1 MPDKHNHRV
10 DAEGLSLGSLRT
22 AAWLRYL
29 LDHAER
35 FAAAAASSREARVA
49 AAARDT
55 LAKAGAHA
63 RREPAADAG
72 LLLNE
77 LLAAL
82 EGDGASV
89 DEARGNAYGELA
101 RTPPKRLLAAVDRY
115 LPGSKAVFDG
125 AHGVADVLG
134 YDDAELGWAAL
145 DSIELGIGHAL
156 ASDGE
161 AADDAMR
168 GIAAFE
174 GPAAGRVID
183 RAIGRIWGA
192 DEKRADALSA
202 LAAFSATLA
211 MNVPITL
218 DAYGGEHNGVAA
230 AILRERGDLASAPG
244 LLAALAVCRLD
255 RLTGAGSFWAYYLLA
270 GVMIAAPQAVA
281 SIAARFHRDAL
292 SAWLDMLLAVPAR
305 SPIGDAGEAALARLA
320 ASMSFTSRHNPIV
333 HTRHRSMG

>member
-1 MPDKHNHRV
+1 MRC
-10 DAEGLSLGSLRT
+10 
-22 AAWLRYL
+22 
-29 LDHAER
+29 
-35 FAAAAASSREARVA
+35 AASPPS
-49 AAARDT
+49 
-55 LAKAGAHA
+55 KG
-63 RREPAADAG
+63 RR
-72 LLLNE
+72 
-77 LLAAL
+77 
-82 EGDGASV
+82 
-89 DEARGNAYGELA
+89 R
-101 RTPPKRLLAAVDRY
+101 
-115 LPGSKAVFDG
+115 
-125 AHGVADVLG
+125 
-134 YDDAELGWAAL
+134 
-145 DSIELGIGHAL
+145 
-156 ASDGE
+156 
-161 AADDAMR
+161 
-168 GIAAFE
+168 
-174 GPAAGRVID
+174 GRVID

-211 MNVPITL
+211 MNAPITL